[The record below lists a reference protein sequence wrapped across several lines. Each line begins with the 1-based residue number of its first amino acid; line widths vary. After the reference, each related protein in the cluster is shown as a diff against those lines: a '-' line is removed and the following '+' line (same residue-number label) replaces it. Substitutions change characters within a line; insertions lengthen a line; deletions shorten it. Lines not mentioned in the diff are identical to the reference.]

1 MDNPNGIF
9 GTNNTMPGQI
19 NLDGAVLQGT
29 VECTYDDLV
38 HGFGTPIEDNTTF
51 SWLVMFNDYSVAKI
65 YGPKTSVGFVYWD
78 IDGFDKT
85 AFIRVSTAVQRSLK
99 EAA

>member
-1 MDNPNGIF
+1 MDANGIF

-19 NLDGAVLQGT
+19 DVTGTSLQGRIK
-29 VECTYDDLV
+29 CTYENLFYA
-38 HGFGTPIEDNTTF
+38 FGEPIEDDTDF
-51 SWLVMFNDYSVAKI
+51 SWLVMFNDYSVAKV
-65 YGPKTSVGFVYWD
+65 YGDKSVTGSVYWG

-85 AFIRVSTAVQRSLK
+85 AFIRVSTAVQRSLR